1 MPSFDEI
8 RKLCN
13 RYAFDNLYV
22 DPGIPVNK
30 LANARTSYG
39 IPDDERVAALFISG
53 WGTGTDGLA
62 VAEKGLYWHNAFETS
77 FSMSWEELAEVSIVE
92 KGQDIHFSD
101 RKYFAITGYAQ
112 KVKYILAVLTELQKL
127 VQEGG
132 AGSDQ
137 WMVAVAGQQNGPYD
151 VETLRQMIQSRQID
165 PEAALVWCEKMG
177 QWALLREVPEFRAAA
192 PAKRPPP
199 LVAPPAGPTSAPPLP
214 SPAPAEEKTEF
225 TLVLKEHGPRKIDV
239 IKVIRQLTNLGLK
252 EAKDVA
258 EAEGSTILENVNK
271 NAANEAKKK
280 LEDVGAVVV
289 LNMVSFDAERE
300 SSMPSFDE
308 IRKLCNRYASSN
320 YYVDPRIPAKK
331 LANARKSYGIPDD
344 ERVAALLICGWCTGT
359 DGLAVAERGLYWHNM
374 NASSTAMSWKELAE
388 VSMVETRRDIQFSV
402 RKAFHITPNNP
413 KDILPLLK
421 DLQKLA
427 AEGGAGSDKWMV
439 AVAGQQYGPYDIQTL
454 RQMIQSRQVDP
465 EAAQV
470 WCEKMDQWAVL
481 REVPEFRAAAP
492 AKRPPP
498 LVAPP
503 AGPTFAPPLPSAS
516 TPGAPPPQSGGA
528 PGALVDLN
536 TASFDQILTLPGMWV
551 GAAAQVIEIRK
562 QRGGFQSVDEVGHAL
577 DWPPHKVQR
586 LAERAEVVELPRASL
601 GAGRVVDF

>member
-214 SPAPAEEKTEF
+214 S
-225 TLVLKEHGPRKIDV
+225 
-239 IKVIRQLTNLGLK
+239 
-252 EAKDVA
+252 
-258 EAEGSTILENVNK
+258 
-271 NAANEAKKK
+271 
-280 LEDVGAVVV
+280 
-289 LNMVSFDAERE
+289 
-300 SSMPSFDE
+300 
-308 IRKLCNRYASSN
+308 AS
-320 YYVDPRIPAKK
+320 P
-331 LANARKSYGIPDD
+331 
-344 ERVAALLICGWCTGT
+344 
-359 DGLAVAERGLYWHNM
+359 
-374 NASSTAMSWKELAE
+374 
-388 VSMVETRRDIQFSV
+388 
-402 RKAFHITPNNP
+402 
-413 KDILPLLK
+413 
-421 DLQKLA
+421 
-427 AEGGAGSDKWMV
+427 
-439 AVAGQQYGPYDIQTL
+439 
-454 RQMIQSRQVDP
+454 
-465 EAAQV
+465 
-470 WCEKMDQWAVL
+470 
-481 REVPEFRAAAP
+481 
-492 AKRPPP
+492 
-498 LVAPP
+498 
-503 AGPTFAPPLPSAS
+503 
-516 TPGAPPPQSGGA
+516 PGAPPPKSGGP

-536 TASFDQILTLPGMWV
+536 TASFDQILSLPGMWV
-551 GAAAQVIEIRK
+551 GAAAQVIEIRQ
-562 QRGGFQSVDEVGHAL
+562 QRGGFQSVEEVGHAL